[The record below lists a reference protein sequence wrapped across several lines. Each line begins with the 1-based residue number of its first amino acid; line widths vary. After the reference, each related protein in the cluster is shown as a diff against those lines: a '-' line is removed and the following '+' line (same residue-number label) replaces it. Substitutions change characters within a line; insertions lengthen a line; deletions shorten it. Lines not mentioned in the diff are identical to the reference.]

1 MTDITKATV
10 SQLSDLLA
18 AKKISAVE
26 IIVEYFK
33 RIDKHDPEL
42 GTFLHLDKAG
52 AIAQAE
58 AADKMLAAGMGT
70 PLTGIPVGIKDV
82 LIQKGLPH
90 TCGSRI
96 LEGFVPQFDGTVVA
110 RLREAGAVFPGK
122 INCDEFAMGS
132 SNEYSA
138 FKPVRNPWDKE
149 RIPGG
154 SSGGSAAAVSARLCP
169 AALGTDTGGSIRQPA
184 SMCGIVGIKPTYGRV
199 SRFGLTAFGSSLD
212 TIGPMTR
219 SVKDAAIIL
228 QVIAGEDEKDST
240 SLKAPVDDYLK
251 NIEGGIRGL
260 KIGVLPEMEGLHQ
273 DVQRLS
279 DAALDHLR
287 AAGAEIVEIS
297 LPSFKYA
304 IPTYYIIACA
314 EASSNLARYDG
325 IRYGMRNLDIKD
337 LMEHYL
343 ETRSLGFGPEVK
355 RRIMLGTFV
364 LSSGY
369 YDAYYSKACKVREL
383 IRQDVVK
390 AFKEVD
396 LIATPTAPD
405 PAWKIGEKADD
416 PIKMY
421 LADIFTSTFN
431 LAGVPGISLNC
442 GYSNDNLPIGFQ
454 LIAPHLQEALLLRG
468 AYALEASLGL
478 VNQGPIE

>member
-1 MTDITKATV
+1 MTDLTKATITG
-10 SQLSDLLA
+10 LNDLLA
-18 AKKISAVE
+18 KKEISAVE
-26 IIVEYFK
+26 LIKACFA
-33 RIDKHDPEL
+33 RIEKHDAEL
-42 GTFLHLDKAG
+42 GAFLHLDKEG
-52 AIAQAE
+52 ALAQAE
-58 AADKMLAAGMGT
+58 AADKRIAAGQAT
-70 PLTGIPVGIKDV
+70 PLTGIPIGIKDV
-82 LIQKGLPH
+82 LIQRDLPH
-90 TCGSRI
+90 TCGSKI

-110 RLREAGAVFPGK
+110 KLREAGAVFPGK

-138 FKPVRNPWDKE
+138 FKPARNPWDPE

-154 SSGGSAAAVSARLCP
+154 SSGGSAVAVSARFAP

-184 SMCGIVGIKPTYGRV
+184 AMTGIVGLKPTYGRV

-219 SVKDAAIIL
+219 CVEDAAIIL
-228 QVIAGEDEKDST
+228 QAIAGLDQKDST
-240 SLKAPVDDYLK
+240 TLDAPVDDYLS
-251 NIEGGIRGL
+251 GIGAGIAGM
-260 KIGVLPEMEGLHQ
+260 KIGVLPEMEGLNE

-279 DAALDHLR
+279 DATLDHLR

-325 IRYGMRNLDIKD
+325 IRFGMRNKEIKD

-343 ETRSLGFGPEVK
+343 ETRSHGFGPEVK

-383 IRQDVVK
+383 IRQDVVN

-405 PAWKIGEKADD
+405 PAWKIGEKVDD

-442 GYSNDNLPIGFQ
+442 GFSSDNLPIGFQ
-454 LIAPHLQEALLLRG
+454 LIASHLEEAKLLRG

-478 VNQGPIE
+478 DNLGPIE